1 MLYNNTTYVVINQ
14 INQIGQAHHQPNP
27 LPNYHI
33 TNTTQSPTP
42 NQWIVLH
49 IMSDTTANSDQHNQH
64 NQPSQPSQTQC
75 VFVESPYSGDV
86 DRNLRYLM
94 LCNID
99 AFARNEMA
107 TSSHSFMTTHPAA
120 QQYFVSDYAPEWDIY
135 TRDQAIHQA
144 HVLRKRCD
152 LTVFYVDLGWSSGMK
167 VGKAYCDA
175 NNLPYDVRTVDM
187 DRVLSFNSTYI
198 TRELVLAIL
207 GGKDYTTML
216 RCADPTQMAK

>member
-1 MLYNNTTYVVINQ
+1 M
-14 INQIGQAHHQPNP
+14 
-27 LPNYHI
+27 
-33 TNTTQSPTP
+33 
-42 NQWIVLH
+42 
-49 IMSDTTANSDQHNQH
+49 
-64 NQPSQPSQTQC
+64 
-75 VFVESPYSGDV
+75 
-86 DRNLRYLM
+86 
-94 LCNID
+94 
-99 AFARNEMA
+99 
-107 TSSHSFMTTHPAA
+107 
-120 QQYFVSDYAPEWDIY
+120 
-135 TRDQAIHQA
+135 
-144 HVLRKRCD
+144 LRKRCD